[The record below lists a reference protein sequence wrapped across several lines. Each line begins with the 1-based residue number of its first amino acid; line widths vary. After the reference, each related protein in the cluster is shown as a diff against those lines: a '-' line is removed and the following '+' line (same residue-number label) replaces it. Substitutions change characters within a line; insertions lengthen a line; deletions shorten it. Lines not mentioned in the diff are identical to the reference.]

1 MTILRFV
8 RCDGCGK
15 EAQLEDAAKTP
26 LDGWARLEL
35 KAQWALVRE
44 TIEIHVCSTDCAAR
58 ALSAWAV
65 DHPVSFERRA
75 TA

>member
-1 MTILRFV
+1 MTMLRFV
-8 RCDGCGK
+8 KCDGCGK
-15 EAQLEDAAKTP
+15 TVELEDAAKAP

-44 TIEIHVCSTDCAAR
+44 TVELHVCSTDCAAR
-58 ALSAWAV
+58 ALSSWSV
-65 DHPVSFERRA
+65 DHPASFARRA